1 MNDNSL
7 ERRVLKRIE
16 EMFVQEDIATIYRP
30 EGEGDVPT
38 DILSCLLTEVGPTSE
53 EIMGEY
59 MFIPTPPEVTEILY
73 FSGVVTLAE
82 EIDETYLPQIHQAI
96 NALNCMVPMG
106 SFLLSGTVLAYR
118 LNAPILAKIG
128 EDAVVSTVD
137 ELVAGGLDI
146 ATQYA
151 SSLLQVARGV
161 EELQTFVEAL

>member
-7 ERRVLKRIE
+7 ERRVLKKIE
-16 EMFVQEDIATIYRP
+16 EMFVQEDIATIYRN
-30 EGEGDVPT
+30 EGEEDAPT
-38 DILSCLLTEVGPTSE
+38 DILAILLTEVGPTSE

-59 MFIPTPPEVTEILY
+59 MFIPTPEDMTEILY
-73 FSGVVTLAE
+73 FSGVVTLDE
-82 EIDETYLPQIHQAI
+82 EINETYLPEIHQAI
-96 NALNCMVPMG
+96 NALNCIIPMG
-106 SFLLSGTVLAYR
+106 SFVLSGTVLAYR

-151 SSLLQVARGV
+151 SSLLQVSRGV
-161 EELQTFVEAL
+161 EELQIFIEAL